1 LIEDR
6 YDSQRTGDPPMMTIT
21 ADKLSAIQRASRE
34 LRDEHDLVV

>member
-1 LIEDR
+1 
-6 YDSQRTGDPPMMTIT
+6 MVTIT